1 MLHEQTVLLRI
12 EKSDRKSKYRRR
24 HYVIK
29 YIDKNDS
36 LCLKIL
42 KGDESLAKELQDG
55 N

>member
-1 MLHEQTVLLRI
+1 MRAGASVSIRKEQ
-12 EKSDRKSKYRRR
+12 RRR

-29 YIDKNDS
+29 YIDKNNS